1 MNTSFEKAKNSSD
14 EWYTPP
20 SIFESLGPFDLDPC
34 APVKPLWKI
43 AKVNYSKLD
52 DGLSH
57 EWHGRVWLNPPYHR
71 TFRQKNGTAR
81 QWYRVV
87 VQSLRQQIIPRCDF
101 SCSRCNSV
109 FAGTYQV
116 LYAGR
121 QSRRISGMRKRFS
134 CFRERQCRHL
144 GGL

>member
-57 EWHGRVWLNPPYHR
+57 EWHGRVWLNPPYSHPLIER
-71 TFRQKNGTAR
+71 FVKKWHSTAM
-81 QWYRVV
+81 V
-87 VQSLRQQIIPRCDF
+87 
-101 SCSRCNSV
+101 SRCCSIAATANYS
-109 FAGTYQV
+109 T
-116 LYAGR
+116 
-121 QSRRISGMRKRFS
+121 M
-134 CFRERQCRHL
+134 
-144 GGL
+144 

>member
-57 EWHGRVWLNPPYHR
+57 EWHGRVWLNPPYSHPLIER
-71 TFRQKNGTAR
+71 FVKKMAQHGNGL
-81 QWYRVV
+81 
-87 VQSLRQQIIPRCDF
+87 SLIHI
-101 SCSRCNSV
+101 
-109 FAGTYQV
+109 
-116 LYAGR
+116 
-121 QSRRISGMRKRFS
+121 
-134 CFRERQCRHL
+134 
-144 GGL
+144 